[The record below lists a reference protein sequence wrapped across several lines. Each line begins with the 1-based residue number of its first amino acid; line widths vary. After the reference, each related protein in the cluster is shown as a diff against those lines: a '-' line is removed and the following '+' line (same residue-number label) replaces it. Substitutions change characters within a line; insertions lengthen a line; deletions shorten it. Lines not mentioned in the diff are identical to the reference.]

1 MPYNSIHTGEDIDA
15 GISKTQGVASNA
27 TANATDAQ
35 LRDRGTHTGTQPLS
49 SISDAGSAATASTE
63 DFATAAQG
71 SLADTAQQPPTEGAF
86 VDGDKTKLD
95 NIEASADVTD
105 TANVTSAGA
114 LMDSEVTNLA
124 QVKSFDSS
132 DYAPAAHTQA
142 ISTVTGL
149 QGALDGKLVSG
160 SNISLLTNDSGFTTN
175 TALSAIAT
183 NNAGSSE
190 PNTTFAHMLWFD
202 TNNDLMKMRNEANS
216 AWVIVAKKDGS
227 GWTPY
232 RQGTALGTASV
243 QPDNRYA
250 HRSNNLSDLGSATTA
265 RANLG
270 LASANSPEKLRVV
283 EEVNNSMVAQF
294 INSAGSSG
302 DTLGKGYIGFGI
314 SNSFEET
321 GCYIGWDQESVSGY
335 QQALTFGTR
344 PDIEE
349 FPTERM
355 RITSGG
361 DVQITK
367 SLSVKGATL
376 DPGGTAPM
384 HACRAWVNFNGTGT
398 VAIRGGGNVSSVTDN
413 GVGDYTVN
421 FTTAMQDANYAM
433 SGSGEDT
440 GGVKDVLIGRTNGGT
455 KTTTACRIKTVN
467 AGANV
472 EDFPSVEVMF
482 FR

>member
-190 PNTTFAHMLWFD
+190 PNPTFAHMLWFD
-202 TNNDLMKMRNEANS
+202 TNNDLMKVRNEANS

-250 HRSNNLSDLGSATTA
+250 HRSNNLSDLGSAATA

-270 LASANSPEKLRVV
+270 VAEDSSDADFTNDPNAAARRGLVLSALN
-283 EEVNNSMVAQF
+283 AT
-294 INSAGSSG
+294 GS
-302 DTLGKGYIGFGI
+302 
-314 SNSFEET
+314 
-321 GCYIGWDQESVSGY
+321 
-335 QQALTFGTR
+335 
-344 PDIEE
+344 
-349 FPTERM
+349 
-355 RITSGG
+355 
-361 DVQITK
+361 
-367 SLSVKGATL
+367 
-376 DPGGTAPM
+376 APM
-384 HACRAWVNFNGTGT
+384 YACRAWVNFDGTGT
-398 VAIRGGGNVSSVTDN
+398 VSIRASGNVSSITDN

-421 FTTAMQDANYAM
+421 FATNMPDVNYA
-433 SGSGEDT
+433 
-440 GGVKDVLIGRTNGGT
+440 VAGT
-455 KTTTACRIKTVN
+455 VDAR
-467 AGANV
+467 AGANGFIQKTATGTHPNLV
-472 EDFPSVEVMF
+472 GSCRVSAINALSYTSVYDPAQVCLAI